1 MKQTTAILIGAGLRG
16 RTYTQYALRHPE
28 WMKVVA
34 VAEPLDDRR
43 NSIKELHSLDDANC
57 YTDWNDILARPKFAD
72 VAVICTMDRDHF
84 GPAMKAIELGYD
96 ILLEKPISPVPEE
109 CAAIARAA
117 EEKGVRVIICHVL
130 RFTPFFIGLK
140 NVIDSG
146 RLGKL
151 CAINHN
157 EFVGNVHQ
165 SHSFVRG
172 NWGNSDE
179 SSPMILQKS
188 CHDMDILQ
196 WLIGK
201 KCVRVSSFG
210 GLYHFNEQN
219 KPEGAPERCIDGCPV
234 GDSCYYN
241 AVKLYLEDKDNSWF
255 RCSSTKLIN
264 PTDADV
270 ERALRET
277 QYGKCVFG
285 CNNNVVD
292 RQVVNLEFEDGINVA
307 FSMSA
312 FNQGGRTI
320 KIMGTKAELTAEM
333 CNNWFEIYDFDTRT
347 TEKVSID
354 SVADQTIVGGHGGG
368 DEGIMSAFC
377 QMMSDEYTGK
387 SICTIGES
395 SNNHMIAFAAERS
408 RVEGRVVNMD
418 EYASL
423 IV

>member
-1 MKQTTAILIGAGLRG
+1 MKQITAILIGAGLRG
-16 RTYTQYALRHPE
+16 RTYTQYALRHPDE
-28 WMKVVA
+28 LKVVA

-43 NSIKELHSLDDANC
+43 NSIKELHSLDEVNC
-57 YTDWNDILARPKFAD
+57 YTDWKDILNRPKFAD

-96 ILLEKPISPVPEE
+96 ILLEKPISPEPEE

-140 NVIDSG
+140 NIIDSG
-146 RLGKL
+146 RLGKI

-210 GLYHFNEQN
+210 GLYHFNAQN

-234 GDSCYYN
+234 GDTCYYN
-241 AVKLYLEDKDNSWF
+241 AVKLYLDDKNNSWF
-255 RCSSTKLIN
+255 RCSSTKLVS
-264 PTDADV
+264 PTDEDV

-292 RQVVNLEFEDGINVA
+292 RQTVNLEFEDGINVA
-307 FSMSA
+307 FSMNA
-312 FNQGGRTI
+312 FNRGGRTI

-333 CNNWFEIYDFDTRT
+333 CNNWFEIYDFATRT

-368 DEGIMSAFC
+368 DEGIMVALC
-377 QMMSDEYTGK
+377 RMMSGEYNGK

-423 IV
+423 MN